1 MNDTSIPVLAYALIG
16 ITTLVLSYVTL
27 IDTGSD
33 KPSSIAGASATSL
46 LPSSLQSSSSPSPQV
61 AVPMSP
67 TPQGTE
73 LPIAKS
79 YGGKKTKRRNPG
91 HKKTKRSH
99 R

>member
-46 LPSSLQSSSSPSPQV
+46 LPSSIPSPQV

-99 R
+99 K